1 MQYLINVIG
10 IVILMGIAWGLS
22 NNRKVVNWRVIGWG
36 LGLQLTFALF
46 VFVIPFGSRFFL
58 LVNDL
63 VIALL
68 DSAFAGT
75 YFVFGPLAVGPG
87 ATGLGGAPSLGF
99 ILITQAL
106 PTIIFFAALMGVLYH
121 LGVMNWII
129 KGFSWLFTRLMKISG
144 AESLSA
150 SANIFV
156 GIESALVIRPHLI
169 KMTKSELTTVLTA
182 GMATVASSMLAV
194 YVFMLRD
201 QFPTIAAHLVSA
213 SIMNAPAAIIMSKLI
228 YPETE
233 TPETLGLHVKPEY
246 KKEPNLISAVISN
259 ANAGAKLIV
268 GIVTLLL
275 AFLGLVA
282 LADKILVL
290 FGTQIND
297 LFGIGIDWTLKGL
310 LGYVF
315 YPVTLLLGIPFQDA
329 AVVSKIIG
337 SRAIITEVAAF
348 QNLAALLQSDVVLQP
363 RTVVITTYALTGF
376 AHIASLA
383 IFVGGIGAL
392 VPERL
397 KDLSRLG
404 FRALLAA
411 TLATLLTAAV
421 AGLFYNPNSI
431 LLNL

>member
-1 MQYLINVIG
+1 MQYLINLVG
-10 IVILMGIAWGLS
+10 IFMLMVIAWCFS
-22 NNRKVVNWRVIGWG
+22 ANRRIINWKVVGWG
-36 LGLQLTFALF
+36 LGLQVVFALF
-46 VFVIPFGSRFFL
+46 VFVIPIGSRFFL
-58 LVNDL
+58 LINDL
-63 VIALL
+63 VLAVL

-87 ATGLGGAPSLGF
+87 TTGPGGEQSLGF

-106 PTIIFFAALMGVLYH
+106 PTIVFFAALMGVLYY

-129 KGFSWLFTRLMKISG
+129 QGFSWLFNRLMKISG

-156 GIESALVIRPHLI
+156 GIESSLVIRPHLS
-169 KMTKSELTTVLTA
+169 KMTKSELTTILTA

-233 TPETLGLHVKPEY
+233 TPETLGLNIKPSY
-246 KKEPNLISAVISN
+246 NKEANIFTAVISN
-259 ANAGAKLIV
+259 ATEGAKLIV

-282 LADKILVL
+282 LIDKILIL
-290 FGTQIND
+290 IGIPINT
-297 LFGIGIDWTLKGL
+297 LIGVEIDWTLKGL
-310 LGYVF
+310 LGYLF
-315 YPVTLLLGIPFQDA
+315 YPITLLLGIPAHDA
-329 AVVSKIIG
+329 IEVSKIIG

-348 QNLAALLQSDVVLQP
+348 QNLATLLQSEVVLEP

-376 AHIASLA
+376 AHVASLA
-383 IFVGGIGAL
+383 IFVGGISAL
-392 VPERL
+392 VPERI

-411 TLATLLTAAV
+411 TLATLLTAAM
-421 AGLFYNPNSI
+421 AGLFYNPGSV

>member
-1 MQYLINVIG
+1 MQYLMNVSG
-10 IVILMGIAWGLS
+10 IIIFMVIAWSLS

-36 LGLQLTFALF
+36 IAFQLIFAMF
-46 VFVIPFGSRFFL
+46 VFMIPIGSRFFL
-58 LVNDL
+58 LINDL
-63 VIALL
+63 VIAVL

-75 YFVFGPLAVGPG
+75 FFVFGPLAIGPG
-87 ATGLGGAPSLGF
+87 ATGPGGVPSLGF

-106 PTIIFFAALMGVLYH
+106 PTIIFFAALMGILYY
-121 LGVMNWII
+121 LGIMNWII
-129 KGFSWLFTRLMKISG
+129 QGFSWLFTRLMKISG

-156 GIESALVIRPHLI
+156 GIESALVIRPHLN
-169 KMTKSELTTVLTA
+169 KMTKSELTTILTV

-194 YVFMLRD
+194 YVFMLRE

-246 KKEPNLISAVISN
+246 KKDPNLISAVISS
-259 ANAGAKLIV
+259 ATAGAKLIV

-290 FGTQIND
+290 FGSQINA

-310 LGYVF
+310 LGYLF
-315 YPVTLLLGIPFQDA
+315 YPVTLLLGIPLQDA
-329 AVVSKIIG
+329 SVVSKIIG
-337 SRAIITEVAAF
+337 SRTIVTEVVAF
-348 QNLAALLQSDVVLQP
+348 QNLAAVLQSNVVLAP

-383 IFVGGIGAL
+383 IFVGGIAAL

-397 KDLSRLG
+397 NDLSRLG

-421 AGLFYNPNSI
+421 AGLFYNPNSV

>member
-1 MQYLINVIG
+1 MQYLINIIG
-10 IVILMGIAWGLS
+10 IFALMGIAWALS
-22 NNRKVVNWRVIGWG
+22 NNRKIVNWHVVGWG
-36 LGLQLTFALF
+36 LGLQLIFATFIF
-46 VFVIPFGSRFFL
+46 VLPFGSRFFL
-58 LVNDL
+58 LINDVVL
-63 VIALL
+63 AVL

-87 ATGLGGAPSLGF
+87 GESSIGF

-106 PTIIFFAALMGVLYH
+106 PTIIFFAALMGLLYH
-121 LGVMNWII
+121 FGIMNKLIQS
-129 KGFSWLFTRLMKISG
+129 FSWVFTKLMKISG

-150 SANIFV
+150 SSNIFV
-156 GIESALVIRPHLI
+156 GIESSLVIRPHLNG
-169 KMTKSELTTVLTA
+169 MTKSELTTVLTA

-233 TPETLGLHVKPEY
+233 IPETLGTHVKPEY
-246 KKEPNLISAVISN
+246 EKEPNFIAAIISS
-259 ANAGAKLIV
+259 ANAGLKLVV

-282 LADKILVL
+282 LADKILML
-290 FGTQIND
+290 LGSQING

-310 LGYVF
+310 LGYLF
-315 YPVTLLLGIPFQDA
+315 YPITLLLGIPIQDA
-329 AVVSKIIG
+329 GIVSKIIG
-337 SRAIITEVAAF
+337 SRAIVTEVTAF
-348 QNLAALLQSDVVLQP
+348 QNLAALLRSGVVLEP
-363 RTVVITTYALTGF
+363 RTIVITTYALTGF

-392 VPERL
+392 VPKRIN
-397 KDLSRLG
+397 DLSRLG
-404 FRALLAA
+404 FRALIAA

-421 AGLFYNPNSI
+421 AGLFYNPNS
-431 LLNL
+431 LLINM

>member
-1 MQYLINVIG
+1 MHYLVNIIG
-10 IVILMGIAWGLS
+10 LFVLLGIAWGFS

-36 LGLQLTFALF
+36 IAFQLTLALF
-46 VFVIPFGSRFFL
+46 VFIIPVGSRIFL
-58 LVNDL
+58 LINDL
-63 VIALL
+63 VLAVL

-75 YFVFGPLAVGPG
+75 FFVFGPLAVGPG
-87 ATGLGGAPSLGF
+87 ETGPDGSTSLGF
-99 ILITQAL
+99 ILVTQAL
-106 PTIIFFAALMGVLYH
+106 PTIIFFAALMGILYYV
-121 LGVMNWII
+121 GVMNWII
-129 KGFSWLFTRLMKISG
+129 QGFSWLFTRLMKISG

-156 GIESALVIRPHLI
+156 GIESSLVIRPHL
-169 KMTKSELTTVLTA
+169 KSMTKSELTTILTA

-194 YVFMLRD
+194 YVFMLRE
-201 QFPTIAAHLVSA
+201 QFPTIAGHLVSA

-228 YPETE
+228 YPEAD

-246 KKEPNLISAVISN
+246 EKEPNIISAVISS
-259 ANAGAKLIV
+259 ATAGAKLIV

-282 LADKILVL
+282 LVDKLLLLI
-290 FGTQIND
+290 GSQINA

-310 LGYVF
+310 LGYLF

-337 SRAIITEVAAF
+337 SRAIVTEVAAF
-348 QNLAALLQSDVVLQP
+348 QNLAAALQSGVVLEP

-383 IFVGGIGAL
+383 IFVGGIAAL

-397 KDLSRLG
+397 NDLSRLG

-421 AGLFYNPNSI
+421 AGLFYNPNSV
-431 LLNL
+431 LLNM

>member
-1 MQYLINVIG
+1 M
-10 IVILMGIAWGLS
+10 LMGIAWCLS
-22 NNRKVVNWRVIGWG
+22 NNRQVVNWRVIGWG
-36 LGLQLTFALF
+36 LGLQLIFALF
-46 VFVIPFGSRFFL
+46 VFVIPIGSRFFL
-58 LVNDL
+58 LINDL

-87 ATGLGGAPSLGF
+87 ATGPGGAPSLGF

-129 KGFSWLFTRLMKISG
+129 RGFSWLFTRLMKISG

-156 GIESALVIRPHLI
+156 GIESSLVIRPHLS
-169 KMTKSELTTVLTA
+169 KMTKSELTTILTA

-213 SIMNAPAAIIMSKLI
+213 SIMNAPASIIMSKLI
-228 YPETE
+228 YPEIE
-233 TPETLGLHVKPEY
+233 TPETLGLNIKPEY
-246 KKEPNLISAVISN
+246 KKESNLISAVISN

-282 LADKILVL
+282 LTDKILVL
-290 FGTQIND
+290 FGSQIND

-310 LGYVF
+310 LGYLF

-337 SRAIITEVAAF
+337 SRAIVTEVAAF
-348 QNLAALLQSDVVLQP
+348 QNLAAVLQGDVVLEP

-421 AGLFYNPNSI
+421 AGLFYNPSSI

>member
-10 IVILMGIAWGLS
+10 IIILMGIAWSLS
-22 NNRKVVNWRVIGWG
+22 NNRKVVNWQVIGWG
-36 LGLQLTFALF
+36 IGLQLIFALF
-46 VFVIPFGSRFFL
+46 VFVIPIGSRFFL
-58 LVNDL
+58 LINDL
-63 VIALL
+63 VMAVL

-75 YFVFGPLAVGPG
+75 FFVFGPLAVGPG
-87 ATGLGGAPSLGF
+87 ATGPGGATSLGF

-121 LGVMNWII
+121 VGVMNRII
-129 KGFSWLFTRLMKISG
+129 QGFSWLFTRLMKISG

-150 SANIFV
+150 STNIFV

-169 KMTKSELTTVLTA
+169 KMTKSELTTILTA

-246 KKEPNLISAVISN
+246 KKDPNLISAVISS
-259 ANAGAKLIV
+259 ATAGARLII

-290 FGTQIND
+290 FGSQINT

-310 LGYVF
+310 LGYLF

-337 SRAIITEVAAF
+337 SRAIVTEVAAF
-348 QNLAALLQSDVVLQP
+348 QNLAAVLQSNVVLEP

-383 IFVGGIGAL
+383 IFVGGIAAL

-397 KDLSRLG
+397 NDLSRLG

-421 AGLFYNPNSI
+421 AGLFYNPNSV

>member
-1 MQYLINVIG
+1 MQYFVNIIG
-10 IVILMGIAWGLS
+10 IFLLLGIAWGLS
-22 NNRKVVNWRVIGWG
+22 RDRRRINWNVLGWG
-36 LGLQLTFALF
+36 LGLQLIFATF
-46 VFVIPFGSRFFL
+46 VFIVPIGSRFFL
-58 LVNDL
+58 LINDL
-63 VIALL
+63 VLAVL

-75 YFVFGPLAVGPG
+75 YFVFGSLAVGPG
-87 ATGLGGAPSLGF
+87 GTGPGGEPSLGF

-106 PTIIFFAALMGVLYH
+106 PTIIFFAALMGLLYH
-121 LGVMNWII
+121 VGVMNWII
-129 KGFSWLFTRLMKISG
+129 QGFSWLFTRLMRISG

-156 GIESALVIRPHLI
+156 GIEASLVIRPHLQ
-169 KMTKSELTTVLTA
+169 KMTRSELTTILTA

-213 SIMNAPAAIIMSKLI
+213 SIMNAPAAIIMSKLL
-228 YPETE
+228 YPESE
-233 TPETLGLHVKPEY
+233 QPETLGLHVKPEY
-246 KKEPNLISAVISN
+246 EKEPNFIAAIIASANQGVR
-259 ANAGAKLIV
+259 LIV
-268 GIVTLLL
+268 GIVTLLI

-282 LADKILVL
+282 LADKILL
-290 FGTQIND
+290 LLGNQINA
-297 LFGIGIDWTLKGL
+297 LLGIGVDWTLKGL
-310 LGYVF
+310 LGYLF
-315 YPVTLLLGIPFQDA
+315 YPVTLMLGIPFQDA

-337 SRAIITEVAAF
+337 SRAIVTEVTAF
-348 QNLAALLQSDVVLQP
+348 QNLAATLQAGTVLQP
-363 RTVVITTYALTGF
+363 RTIVVTTYALTGF

-383 IFVGGIGAL
+383 IFVGGIAAL
-392 VPERL
+392 VPDRL